1 MEKDPVVARAAK
13 RASGRDPEPLVAD
26 AQRMLRAEMIRR
38 GFSFKRLATALQA
51 LGDQPDES
59 ESVQALINKVNRG
72 RFSFAFM
79 LRACRAMGVRSLDL
93 TPLSHT
99 EMHRTEEKDS

>member
-1 MEKDPVVARAAK
+1 
-13 RASGRDPEPLVAD
+13 
-26 AQRMLRAEMIRR
+26 MLRAEMIRR
-38 GFSFKRLATALQA
+38 GFSFKRLAMALQA
-51 LGDQPDES
+51 LGDQPDET

-93 TPLSHT
+93 TPLPNT
-99 EMHRTEEKDS
+99 EVRRHEEQDS